1 MKTKINTLVVIQS
14 DILDKMSRA
23 AVTDEVELVEVTATA
38 PEEQNPL
45 FQNSDKTTQ
54 TAKQTAADKE
64 KVLAALARESEC
76 LAKFGMILCL
86 VSTGIT
92 LIMAAVL
99 VSRAF
104 QNGPSV

>member
-1 MKTKINTLVVIQS
+1 MVTQS

-38 PEEQNPL
+38 PEENNLL
-45 FQNSDKTTQ
+45 FENSNKTKQTATQ
-54 TAKQTAADKE
+54 TAVDKE

-76 LAKFGMILCL
+76 LAKFGMIFCL
-86 VSTGIT
+86 VSMGIS

-99 VSRAF
+99 VSRTF
-104 QNGPSV
+104 QNGS